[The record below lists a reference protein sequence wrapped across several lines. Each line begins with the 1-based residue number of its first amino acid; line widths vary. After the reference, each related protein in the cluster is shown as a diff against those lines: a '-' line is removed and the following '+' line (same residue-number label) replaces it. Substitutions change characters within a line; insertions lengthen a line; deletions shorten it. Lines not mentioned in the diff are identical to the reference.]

1 MIERQNRLKEV
12 YEHLRLYYGI
22 HTQTDF
28 ANALHK
34 SRNSVTL
41 ALNGNELYLTDKF
54 FKSICAA
61 FPGVFNIDYL
71 LNGEGT
77 LLLDK
82 VEPVRYVD
90 ERKGIPYFN
99 VDFAAGFNIMEN
111 DQTTLPAY
119 YIDFRPYNDCDC
131 WCNAHGNS
139 MYPTI
144 ASGDIVA
151 MKEIKDFQY
160 LINGEIYGIVTTNGL
175 RTIKRIRDNGKTI
188 TLIPDNKS
196 VAEQTIPKNLLAK
209 VFLIKGCLKQF

>member
-1 MIERQNRLKEV
+1 MIERQKRLKEV
-12 YEHLRLYYGI
+12 YEYVRENCHI
-22 HTQTDF
+22 HTKTQF
-28 ANALHK
+28 AE
-34 SRNSVTL
+34 SVQFGRTSIS
-41 ALNGNELYLTDKF
+41 AAFNGKNEYLTDNL

-209 VFLIKGCLKQF
+209 VFLIKGCLKKF

>member
-1 MIERQNRLKEV
+1 MNERAFRLKEMFK
-12 YEHLRLYYGI
+12 HLYANYGI
-22 HTQTDF
+22 QSQ
-28 ANALHK
+28 K
-34 SRNSVTL
+34 QL
-41 ALNGNELYLTDKF
+41 AEIIKVQRTGLSAAMNGNDAYLTDNF
-54 FKSICAA
+54 FLKICAA